1 MSSRLFAQLN
11 VRYNR
16 SIEGTERGVIAF
28 EVEELESLDCEVEA
42 TEVGLVVDAAAEVDA
57 VITTA
62 RLKPELPSEREEK
75 VRRK

>member
-1 MSSRLFAQLN
+1 
-11 VRYNR
+11 
-16 SIEGTERGVIAF
+16 
-28 EVEELESLDCEVEA
+28 VEELESLDCEVEA